1 MTENQTDQTVA
12 IAASIANSL
21 DKLIQCAPTGE
32 SAADDAQDDFK
43 GILDAKTNLVMLV
56 NGWGQKYVDEIELR
70 GERWHEEF
78 TKAKSMVQK
87 AALVAF
93 IGNRGPGKT
102 QMAAEIARAG
112 EWAYDAGEWNG
123 NRNTYR
129 QTAIYRR
136 AMDIFLDLR
145 DANKTGSK
153 TSEKDVLA
161 KLEKAGLLVIDEFQE
176 RGGSEWENRVMS
188 NLLDK
193 RYAAQRPTII
203 IANFTPDEMKAALSD
218 SVKSRMREN
227 GKAFIFEWAS
237 FRNTPKP

>member
-1 MTENQTDQTVA
+1 MIKNQSDEVSDM
-12 IAASIANSL
+12 AASIATGL
-21 DKLIQCAPTGE
+21 DKLIQAAPVGDG
-32 SAADDAQDDFK
+32 SQGGIQDDFR
-43 GILDAKTNLVMLV
+43 GLLDAKTSLVLLS
-56 NGWGQKYVDEIELR
+56 NGWGQKYVDEIDLS
-70 GERWHEEF
+70 GERWHEVF
-78 TKAKSMVQK
+78 HQAKALVEK

-112 EWAYDAGEWNG
+112 DWPLDAGEWNG
-123 NRNTYR
+123 NRNVYK

-145 DANKTGSK
+145 DANKVGSK
-153 TSEKDVLA
+153 VSEKDVLA

-176 RGGSEWENRVMS
+176 RGSSEWENRIIS
-188 NLLDK
+188 NLIDK

-203 IANFTPDEMKAALSD
+203 IANFTPDEMKSALSD